1 LISNIEEKIT
11 SFQHSIGIGASDHSL
26 SLARFTQLYFHVGPA
41 IKNNHRKLIPLND
54 QYEAGLLNVLR
65 YFSENDFED
74 SLVENIDLVN
84 FIENSIKFFEQAN
97 AASIL
102 LQRHNAICLSLIDNF
117 SEKIVAIFGTGFP
130 FYLVNDYGEF
140 SHGTRT
146 PKSILDYLYSQKQ
159 YFQSKLITE
168 ERFQKNRDTVASKEE
183 IERLFELRLD
193 RNIFDR
199 DEYLKKGFMPPTVQN
214 RVQTLEEFRRQSGFE
229 IATDF
234 WPCYYCSTLQ
244 FKDFFPEQNRI
255 KITGDMCLKCTQTAI
270 MLRNIMGCSIDLD
283 IVVVVKDQKQSH
295 AKNIKDFVLNHSE
308 LYLYDMNYQRNL
320 FIAGDGPI
328 DLFVTSVDDIREA
341 FPSLL
346 QDNWIDVT
354 ISAVALWSQTIDNLD
369 FALGVDFPLA
379 FEPRYIS
386 DKNFAKIFKTIRQA
400 FAQKHSFDSV
410 INSLRAYSLEKQQ
423 MLSNK
428 SVIES
433 IEQKLK
439 KWRAY

>member
-1 LISNIEEKIT
+1 LTDIFIFTSSIRDIECLAKINTLILACSEQVHFLVIDDHEKLNSEHKKILCKNASNITLISNSPHLISNIEEKIT

-159 YFQSKLITE
+159 YFQSKLSSLK
-168 ERFQKNRDTVASKEE
+168 RRNRAV
-183 IERLFELRLD
+183 
-193 RNIFDR
+193 
-199 DEYLKKGFMPPTVQN
+199 
-214 RVQTLEEFRRQSGFE
+214 
-229 IATDF
+229 
-234 WPCYYCSTLQ
+234 
-244 FKDFFPEQNRI
+244 
-255 KITGDMCLKCTQTAI
+255 
-270 MLRNIMGCSIDLD
+270 
-283 IVVVVKDQKQSH
+283 
-295 AKNIKDFVLNHSE
+295 
-308 LYLYDMNYQRNL
+308 
-320 FIAGDGPI
+320 
-328 DLFVTSVDDIREA
+328 IRA
-341 FPSLL
+341 
-346 QDNWIDVT
+346 
-354 ISAVALWSQTIDNLD
+354 
-369 FALGVDFPLA
+369 
-379 FEPRYIS
+379 
-386 DKNFAKIFKTIRQA
+386 
-400 FAQKHSFDSV
+400 
-410 INSLRAYSLEKQQ
+410 
-423 MLSNK
+423 
-428 SVIES
+428 
-433 IEQKLK
+433 
-439 KWRAY
+439 